1 MSVNY
6 ERKAEELEERCRSI
20 PEIPERFYDW
30 VKHRFTNSWLFYRRR
45 GRYYADMFCCACG
58 KEYTVKIKRTSDS
71 FESQFEHIEQVPI
84 HNNLGRCP
92 KCGEVVIYKTGLKKD
107 KYEQNINVYLG
118 QKYKEKGYVLRYFKV
133 YKEYGPDKKDEYD
146 FCEVGRCFYEEGK
159 KKAQEDWQK
168 YSWSTGK
175 EFWDYCNIQSMHP
188 ITMESGYIY
197 PGTYEAMKGTVLE
210 YSMVREYI
218 TKKRTGPVKWSTDFY
233 CMRDYLNAYFRYP
246 IMEMFVKKDCMKFAQ
261 QLEWSRGRSN
271 PLEINTRAKTPYDM
285 LRVRKE
291 RLSEVMQKGSMAY
304 LEWVQYEK
312 KSGKVIKNNVIDYF
326 QQKGIHPYEVESMLK
341 RMTPEQ
347 AMNYIEKQIG
357 TSYNGAKTVATQY
370 EDYMRMAKELGKDTS
385 DEMIFRPRELKKRH
399 NQLVSEKEMLAAVL
413 EADKYSQKYAKAE
426 EVLKKIKKKFEYA
439 GEEYKIIV
447 PERIVDIVLEGR
459 CLHHCV
465 GNSDRYFDRIKSHET
480 YICFLRKNSEPEIAF
495 YTIEVEP
502 GGTIRQHRGEYD
514 EEPEIEKVKPFL
526 IEWQSVIKMRMSED
540 DRKLAKMSKEKREEN
555 IEELR
560 AKNNT
565 RVLEGLMED
574 FMEAI

>member
-1 MSVNY
+1 
-6 ERKAEELEERCRSI
+6 
-20 PEIPERFYDW
+20 
-30 VKHRFTNSWLFYRRR
+30 
-45 GRYYADMFCCACG
+45 
-58 KEYTVKIKRTSDS
+58 
-71 FESQFEHIEQVPI
+71 
-84 HNNLGRCP
+84 
-92 KCGEVVIYKTGLKKD
+92 
-107 KYEQNINVYLG
+107 
-118 QKYKEKGYVLRYFKV
+118 
-133 YKEYGPDKKDEYD
+133 
-146 FCEVGRCFYEEGK
+146 
-159 KKAQEDWQK
+159 
-168 YSWSTGK
+168 
-175 EFWDYCNIQSMHP
+175 
-188 ITMESGYIY
+188 
-197 PGTYEAMKGTVLE
+197 
-210 YSMVREYI
+210 
-218 TKKRTGPVKWSTDFY
+218 
-233 CMRDYLNAYFRYP
+233 
-246 IMEMFVKKDCMKFAQ
+246 
-261 QLEWSRGRSN
+261 
-271 PLEINTRAKTPYDM
+271 
-285 LRVRKE
+285 
-291 RLSEVMQKGSMAY
+291 
-304 LEWVQYEK
+304 
-312 KSGKVIKNNVIDYF
+312 
-326 QQKGIHPYEVESMLK
+326 
-341 RMTPEQ
+341 
-347 AMNYIEKQIG
+347 
-357 TSYNGAKTVATQY
+357 
-370 EDYMRMAKELGKDTS
+370 MRMAQELGKDTS

-426 EVLKKIKKKFEYA
+426 EVLKKIKKKLEYA
-439 GEEYKIIV
+439 GEEYQIIV